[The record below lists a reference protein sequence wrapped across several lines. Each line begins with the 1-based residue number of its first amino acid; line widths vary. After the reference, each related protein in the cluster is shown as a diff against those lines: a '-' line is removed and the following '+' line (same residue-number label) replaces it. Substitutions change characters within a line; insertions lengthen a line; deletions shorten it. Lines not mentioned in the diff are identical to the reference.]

1 MELNNKQKV
10 LFAILIIILLV
21 VGIYV
26 YNIRFNQT
34 VEDNIDTDNIN
45 SINFVNSILDTNE
58 NTNEKE
64 NLIIVHITG
73 AVKKSGIVKLNQG
86 ARIYDAIEMAE
97 GSLENAD
104 LSKVNLAY
112 ILEDAQ
118 KIYIPYVGEENEN
131 SIEQEYITSSFGNN
145 SIIIQNNNKG
155 EKEKVNINTANQTEL
170 ETLPGIGTA
179 TAEKIIDYRN
189 KNGKF
194 DNIED
199 IQNVKGIGQSKYEN
213 IKESIC
219 VK

>member
-1 MELNNKQKV
+1 MEFTNKQKV
-10 LFAILIIILLV
+10 IFTILIIILIL

-26 YNIRFNQT
+26 YNIRFNSS
-34 VEDNIDTDNIN
+34 EDDINTENVNNIN
-45 SINFVNSILDTNE
+45 LVENFLDTNE
-58 NTNEKE
+58 NKNEKD

-73 AVKKSGIVKLNQG
+73 AVKKSGIVKLIQG

-104 LSKVNLAY
+104 LSKINLAY
-112 ILEDAQ
+112 ALEDGQ
-118 KIYIPYVGEENEN
+118 KIYIPFIGEAIEDSE
-131 SIEQEYITSSFGNN
+131 EQEYITSNFGNN
-145 SIIIQNNNKG
+145 SSIIQDNNKG
-155 EKEKVNINTANQTEL
+155 ESGKVNINTANQTEL

-194 DNIED
+194 STIED
-199 IQNVKGIGQSKYEN
+199 IQNVKGIGEAKYEN
-213 IKESIC
+213 IKENIC